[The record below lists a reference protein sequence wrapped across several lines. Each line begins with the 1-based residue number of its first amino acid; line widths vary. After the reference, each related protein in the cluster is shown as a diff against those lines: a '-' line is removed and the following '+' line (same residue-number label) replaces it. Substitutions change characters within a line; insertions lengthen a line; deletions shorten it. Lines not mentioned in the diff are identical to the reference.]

1 MTIPYRGRTTASTYF
16 VTAGTYLKKHLL
28 QSDRTTQLFCET
40 LFGYRDAKKFQV
52 HAFVVMPNH
61 IHLIVTVPEGS
72 TLERT
77 MQFIKGGFSYQAG
90 KLLGARYEIWQKSF
104 LDRRVRDTNEFERYR
119 DYIHQNPVRAGLVGS
134 ADDFRFSSLNPEFR
148 MDELPQR
155 LKPGSEEPALLHC

>member
-1 MTIPYRGRTTASTYF
+1 AIPYRGRTTASTYF

-28 QSDRTTQLFCET
+28 QSDPVAELFCKT
-40 LFGYRDAKKFQV
+40 LFDYRDAQKFRL

-61 IHLIVTVPEGS
+61 FHLILTVPEGS

-90 KLLGARYEIWQKSF
+90 KLLGVRYEIWQKSF
-104 LDRRVRDTNEFERYR
+104 LDRRVRDTAESYRYL
-119 DYIHQNPVRAGLVGS
+119 DYIHRNPVRSGLVNS
-134 ADDFRFSSLNPEFR
+134 AGEFRFSSLNPEFP

-155 LKPGSEEPALLHC
+155 LKPTAEGVALLHR